1 VPIGSVINP
10 RTGRLDLWKEPERIT
25 ATVHFDT
32 DDPAGRFIAGKV
44 QRGIC
49 RSCSLAFI
57 PIRAVRRDHGE
68 EHRSWKAEPYQGKP
82 AVPTGFD
89 YLEVMVSEL
98 SIVGVGANP
107 RALLE
112 GAPEGMAKALRCIG
126 GKCFSSWAPDEPVDP
141 VYATVLKE
149 FRGMKRML

>member
-1 VPIGSVINP
+1 
-10 RTGRLDLWKEPERIT
+10 
-25 ATVHFDT
+25 
-32 DDPAGRFIAGKV
+32 
-44 QRGIC
+44 
-49 RSCSLAFI
+49 
-57 PIRAVRRDHGE
+57 GE

-149 FRGMKRML
+149 FRGMKRMLERHRDPLLSPAEIQRLFGPRAKALGLATDGYYLQSTIEEALATRDLGRRVVKLNNVIQRVF